1 MTAVRARSAPARD
14 RSAPARDRTAARSR
28 STATRARGAAPR
40 PRPAARSLPQ
50 ESTGPRLAV
59 VAAPRTGWRRL
70 LAGAVV
76 LLLAVM
82 GGSVFVQGERISVQE
97 RSDRLATQIARAD
110 ERGRELRVQVA
121 TAESP
126 ERILDQAAAM
136 GMVEPGP
143 AAAVPAAEPAAASST
158 APPVPAGVGPG

>member
-1 MTAVRARSAPARD
+1 MTAVRARS
-14 RSAPARDRTAARSR
+14 
-28 STATRARGAAPR
+28 AAPR

-59 VAAPRTGWRRL
+59 AAPRTGWRRL
-70 LAGAVV
+70 LAGAVA
-76 LLLAVM
+76 LLLVVM
-82 GGSVFVQGERISVQE
+82 GLSLFVQGERISIQE
-97 RSDRLATQIARAD
+97 RSDRLAARIARAD

-143 AAAVPAAEPAAASST
+143 AAAVPAAEPEVST
-158 APPVPAGVGPG
+158 KATTPVDGRPSGTVRNGAGAG